1 MNWPRL
7 IVVISLVGIGVALFG
22 ATISSF
28 LVEIDWSMIDDP
40 LTILG
45 TIIGGITATFDSTL
59 LLYPYTFSFITITI
73 ALSVAK
79 FAFVR
84 FFTK

>member
-1 MNWPRL
+1 MNWPRI
-7 IVVISLVGIGVALFG
+7 IVIISLAGIGIALFG
-22 ATISSF
+22 ATITGF
-28 LVEIDWSMIDDP
+28 LVEIDWSIINDP

-45 TIIGGITATFDSTL
+45 TIIGAITAAFDNTIAL
-59 LLYPYTFSFITITI
+59 FPYTFSFITITI

-84 FFTK
+84 FFKQ

>member
-7 IVVISLVGIGVALFG
+7 IVVISLVGVGVALFG
-22 ATISSF
+22 LTISGF
-28 LVEIDWSMIDDP
+28 LVEIEWYMIEDP

-45 TIIGGITATFDSTL
+45 TIIGAITATFDSTL
-59 LLYPYTFSFITITI
+59 LFYPYTFSFITITI
-73 ALSVAK
+73 ALSVAR

-84 FFTK
+84 FFKQ